1 MKQPISKLKEW
12 FGPFK
17 MPTAAN
23 FSDWIDSYW
32 HKDSKIPASNVEGW
46 SDDSAVELEG
56 NVLPQ
61 LADKNK
67 YVEVFG
73 GANGR
78 TLTYLNTPIYI
89 QANHKAILFW
99 SAAEQIWKLQDEIAI
114 PENPTKTKNWEVGSY
129 EKDITAVRTGIPY
142 RAIVESTSEEPRTG
156 TDWEAIV
163 PSKRLVENF
172 IGVNNLLKNASF
184 ESGLR
189 SWVKND
195 EAGGT
200 IVMDNGQMVVKNT
213 GMVNFALTQQQIQAF
228 SVDDIVHFSA
238 KVKKKSIGDVVIQVN
253 LYNVSDKKYF
263 NITSDEWM
271 VIRGTLKIHTSA
283 ISTLALAIQDAGGEV
298 MVDDIAIYTLV
309 ENSIEKS
316 AVVGHKLANESA
328 IQVGYSELLT
338 NNTFKE
344 GLFGWYKNEE
354 IFDLNIT
361 DGHMHA
367 VTHANNNVGIL
378 KNGIKV
384 DGAGQYAIEV
394 NVKRISSNDFSFSV
408 GTYAPNYIQSQV
420 LSDSID
426 WQVLRA
432 TIELMATDI
441 KSDGTVDF
449 MLQLT
454 SNVEIL
460 VESVRFYK
468 VQASSVLDRLNNL
481 EYKSPSASW
490 MPAKSSIISPFLA
503 QLKPFFDKCIS
514 QDSDVTLV
522 QIGDSISTDLNW
534 TKKRSDAKERPPF
547 CDEYNVNSF
556 LEEKLRWKEQRY
568 RRHDY
573 PAIFAEIKGGGASQI
588 KSIDPNWGFV
598 GDAYYLPSTRVIDG
612 GTNAGVSFDT
622 IAMTQRIALIVHTDK
637 AWANSTQITISA
649 GNGKAL
655 VKNNAGNWVEAN
667 GAILNLKEE
676 NTSATLGFNT
686 DNAQKR
692 IDLKIISNV
701 SSPAT
706 ITVKNIGSGRFAYWG
721 IEYSPKPQLFRYIC
735 ASKGSHP
742 ILELERYESWMV
754 DGFNPDLVLWQCPI
768 LNEGIGQEFRAYNTA
783 AFVKRFTDKLARL
796 QAKNYLVFPYILLGA
811 VYSKFINNDGSFMYG
826 FSTDDNKE
834 YTAFQEAAKLN
845 KALADANSGLSLNL
859 FDRITEIG
867 LEKSKVE
874 GRNIFKAALLGS
886 GKEGNTF
893 TIDSIHLNRTG
904 NEVVWRMLETYFN
917 F

>member
-17 MPTAAN
+17 MPSASN
-23 FSDWIDSYW
+23 FGDLIDSFF
-32 HKDSKIPASNVEGW
+32 HKDGKIPAQNVEGW
-46 SDDSAVELEG
+46 TDDSAVELEG

-67 YVEVFG
+67 YVEVYG

-114 PENPTKTKNWEVGSY
+114 PENPTKTKNWQVGSY
-129 EKDITAVRTGIPY
+129 EKDITAVRSGIPY
-142 RAIVESTSEEPRTG
+142 RAIVEFTSEEPRTG
-156 TDWEAIV
+156 ADWEAIV

-172 IGVNNLLKNASF
+172 IGVNNLLRNSSF

-238 KVKKKSIGDVVIQVN
+238 KVKKKSIGDVVVQVN
-253 LYNVSDKKYF
+253 LYNVSDQKYF
-263 NITSDEWM
+263 NLVGEDWT

-283 ISTLALAIQDAGGEV
+283 ISSFALAIQDVGGEV
-298 MVDDIAIYTLV
+298 VVDNIAVYTLV
-309 ENSIEKS
+309 ENSIEKNAS
-316 AVVGHKLANESA
+316 EGFKKANES
-328 IQVGYSELLT
+328 IVQIGYSELLP
-338 NNTFKE
+338 NNNFKS

-354 IFDLNIT
+354 VFDL
-361 DGHMHA
+361 DLSAGYLHA
-367 VTHANNNVGIL
+367 TTHASSNVGIL
-378 KNGIKV
+378 RNGVKV
-384 DGAGQYAIEV
+384 DGPGRYAVEV
-394 NVKRISSNDFSFSV
+394 NVKRISASDFSFSL
-408 GTYAPNYIQSQV
+408 GTYSPTYIQSLV
-420 LSDSID
+420 ISDSMD
-426 WQVLRA
+426 WQLLRT
-432 TIELMATDI
+432 TIELTAGDI

-449 MLQLT
+449 MIQLT

-468 VQASSVLDRLNNL
+468 VQASSLIDRLNGL
-481 EYKSPSASW
+481 EYKSPQASW
-490 MPAKSSIISPFLA
+490 MPAKSSIISAFLA
-503 QLKPFFDKCIS
+503 QLKPFFDKHIE
-514 QDSDVTLV
+514 QDNDVTVV

-534 TKKRSDAKERPPF
+534 TKKRDDAKERPPF

-556 LEEKLRWKEQRY
+556 LEEKLRWREQKY

-573 PAIFAEIKGGGASQI
+573 AGVFAEIKGGGNSLV
-588 KSIDPNWGFV
+588 KSVDSNWGFV
-598 GDAYYLPSTRVIDG
+598 GDAYYLPSTRVIDS
-612 GTNAGVSFDT
+612 GTNAGVAFDT
-622 IAMTQRIALIVHTDK
+622 IAMTQRVSLIVHTDK

-667 GAILNLKEE
+667 GYTLSLKEE
-676 NTSATLGFNT
+676 DTISTLGFNK

-692 IDLKIISNV
+692 LDFKIITNV
-701 SSPAT
+701 STPTT
-706 ITVKNIGSGRFAYWG
+706 ITVKNIGVGRFAYWG
-721 IEYSPKPQLFRYIC
+721 IEYSPKEFLFRYIC
-735 ASKGSHP
+735 ASKGSHT
-742 ILELERYESWMV
+742 IADLERYESWMV
-754 DGFNPDLVLWQCPI
+754 DSFNPDLVLWQCPI
-768 LNEGIGQEFRAYNTA
+768 LNEGIGQEFRSYNTA

-796 QAKNYLVFPYILLGA
+796 HTKNYLVFPYILWGA
-811 VYSKFINNDGSFMYG
+811 VYSKFISNMGEFLYG
-826 FSTDDNKE
+826 FSTDNNKE

-845 KALADANSGLSLNL
+845 SALSNANNGLSLNL
-859 FDRITEIG
+859 FDRITEVG
-867 LEKSKVE
+867 LEKSKIE

-886 GKEGNTF
+886 GKDGNSF